1 MHEMAICE
9 SLLQAMEEA
18 GRANGFTRVRK
29 VRLEIGRFAGVEIEA
44 LRFGFDVVTR
54 GSLADG
60 AELAVLEVPGRG
72 WCFDCNDTV
81 PLEDRLSSCPRCGGD
96 WLQPSGGTEMTIK
109 DLEVE

>member
-1 MHEMAICE
+1 MHEMALCE

-18 GRANGFTRVRK
+18 AAANAFTRVRR
-29 VRLEIGRFAGVEIEA
+29 VRLEVGRFAGVEVEA

-60 AELAVLEVPGRG
+60 AELVILEKPGQG

-81 PLEDRLSSCPRCGGD
+81 ELMERLDPCPRCGGER
-96 WLQPSGGTEMTIK
+96 LAPNGGTGMTIK
-109 DLEVE
+109 DLEVD